1 VTFVDLRRL
10 TSPQAAAVDERAI
23 GVVPVGACE
32 QHGPHLP
39 LDTDDLITEALVR
52 DAAGRVAEPIV
63 VAPLIA
69 VGLSDHHAAFA
80 GTVTVGRDTLL
91 ALIDAHVAA
100 FGRMGVRRVAL
111 LSAHGGNFAALAEA
125 AGAATAAGA
134 SGAEVHAYADF
145 ARFLRLMAEA
155 GRAAGLDAPETDS
168 HAGAYET
175 SMVLAIAGPDAVAG
189 FAEVEGYVA
198 NEAGWLERLA
208 NGIEHLSPTGV
219 IGRPAG
225 ASAAAG
231 ERVLDALAADVAG
244 WLVDTFGLTPAVP
257 AAAGGGAG

>member
-23 GVVPVGACE
+23 GVVQVGACE

-52 DAAGRVAEPIV
+52 DAAGRVAEPVV

-80 GTVTVGRDTLL
+80 GTVTVGRETLF
-91 ALIDAHVAA
+91 ALVDAHVAA
-100 FGRMGVRRVAL
+100 FARMGMGRVAL
-111 LSAHGGNFAALAEA
+111 VSAHGGNFAALAEA
-125 AGAATAAGA
+125 AQSA
-134 SGAEVHAYADF
+134 SGGLGAVVHAYADF

-155 GRAAGLDAPETDS
+155 GRAAGLDAPATDS

-175 SMVLAIAGPDAVAG
+175 SMVLAIAGPDAVAE

-198 NEAGWLERLA
+198 NEDGWLERLA
-208 NGIEHLSPTGV
+208 NGVEHLSPTGV

-231 ERVLDALAADVAG
+231 ERVLDALATDVAG
-244 WLVDTFGLTPAVP
+244 WLVRTFGLTPALPVT
-257 AAAGGGAG
+257 AGGGGR